1 MMFCSRAGDVSVRE
15 RSRSFRRRSRT
26 YVQYAAD
33 ACRGIPGSRSTY
45 LPLPSPSPTP
55 PSSCLSFTPPS
66 LLSRYRERERGG
78 WVFCRRSRCA
88 GGRQILWN
96 YGKSAVERGAGLR
109 LGTASWIFFVLRVNK
124 QARKQASGQVGR
136 QGKEQAMRNRASMNA
151 LSGAPEEYTLLE
163 LEVRTIFG
171 VCGSRVETLRYALF
185 VCISTLC
192 FILSCSLRVTLQ
204 RASSFLFR
212 RQVTG
217 HELFRVKL
225 TPRARKVIFGRRDRS
240 SPWFMKRQCE
250 RRVVQK
256 NKK

>member
-1 MMFCSRAGDVSVRE
+1 M
-15 RSRSFRRRSRT
+15 
-26 YVQYAAD
+26 
-33 ACRGIPGSRSTY
+33 
-45 LPLPSPSPTP
+45 
-55 PSSCLSFTPPS
+55 
-66 LLSRYRERERGG
+66 
-78 WVFCRRSRCA
+78 FCRRSRCA

-185 VCISTLC
+185 CLHFYFVFC
-192 FILSCSLRVTLQ
+192 FIVLSKGNSSALFFFFVSSTGDRTRIISL
-204 RASSFLFR
+204 
-212 RQVTG
+212 
-217 HELFRVKL
+217 
-225 TPRARKVIFGRRDRS
+225 
-240 SPWFMKRQCE
+240 
-250 RRVVQK
+250 
-256 NKK
+256 